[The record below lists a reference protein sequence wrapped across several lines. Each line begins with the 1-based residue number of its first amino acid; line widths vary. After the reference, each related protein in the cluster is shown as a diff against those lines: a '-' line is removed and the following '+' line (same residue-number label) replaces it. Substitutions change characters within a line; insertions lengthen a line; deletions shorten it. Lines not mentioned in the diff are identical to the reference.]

1 MITYKLRADSY
12 SDIETAIPY
21 ELYREDEQG
30 NEQLIP
36 ATTDYSYV
44 RVGKDIKTEATYDED
59 GELLSEA
66 EYTGKVLADFKS
78 EKEIDWPDSVDVLNP
93 GSPSHSWCY

>member
-1 MITYKLRADSY
+1 MIMYGVLQDIRKVGNKFKKHSNEYDS
-12 SDIETAIPY
+12 E
-21 ELYREDEQG
+21 
-30 NEQLIP
+30 
-36 ATTDYSYV
+36 
-44 RVGKDIKTEATYDED
+44 

>member
-1 MITYKLRADSY
+1 MITYKLRAPSY
-12 SDIETAIPY
+12 EDIEQAVPFA
-21 ELYREDEQG
+21 LYREDEDG
-30 NEQLIP
+30 NTRLIP
-36 ATTDYSYV
+36 ATRQYSYV
-44 RVGKDIKTEATYDED
+44 RVGNEIKTEATYDED